1 MSQWK
6 KLRLLNT
13 TGVSWKVSDMGVKDV
28 EKCIQIV
35 CYSWKKEESLT
46 EVSVRLYNQIKT
58 KTSQSLPPDEK
69 SMLQAIKCILYQ
81 VYYWSRVYEAIISD
95 ILLQDVWIV
104 NNGNLQ

>member
-46 EVSVRLYNQIKT
+46 EVSVRLYKQIKT
-58 KTSQSLPPDEK
+58 KTSQSLRPDEK

-95 ILLQDVWIV
+95 ILLEDVWIV
-104 NNGNLQ
+104 NKGNLQ